1 MRHNKDLP
9 PLELFAL
16 RISPEQIEAIKA
28 KADHLMISASEVVRR
43 CIERSLEKL
52 K

>member
-1 MRHNKDLP
+1 MRHDKELP

-16 RISPEQIEAIKA
+16 RIAPEQIEAIKT
-28 KADHLMISASEVVRR
+28 KADDLAVTASEVVRR
-43 CIERSLEKL
+43 CIDRSLGKL

>member
-9 PLELFAL
+9 PLELFVL
-16 RISPEQIEAIKA
+16 RISPEQIEAIKN
-28 KADHLMISASEVVRR
+28 KAEHLAVSASEIVRR
-43 CIERSLEKL
+43 CIERSLDKL